1 MTLDS
6 SRENEHKYYEFIRR
20 KLEES
25 GYKVFLGATVG
36 ERQIDLLAKKE
47 GKSLAIEIKT
57 TKDRV
62 LDSIPS
68 LIKLKVLPEIDFV
81 YIAAPRDVLTKDI
94 VTIAAYGPIGIG
106 LIGTADDEIE
116 WPLKPRETAPA
127 RLAMTGYEMIN
138 RIFPGETFN
147 IKAYFG
153 NSGEKISRK
162 IEVECRPIGPFTAI
176 SEQTQRI
183 DKLQPGDR
191 VAVGFTFKAE
201 QGADPGKYFIFLK
214 WADQTKQDS
223 TMIDIEIKTRSS
235 EYVERLVSETISELN
250 NVLSKSLQKA
260 VMQIDDAIENGYVNI
275 ADHIY
280 DKSIWNTLGM
290 AYLNHG
296 LLEQAEYVYRNMLSS
311 LEKYEVSH
319 PDKKIHKGM
328 AFHNL
333 GIILYRQGK
342 RKEAKE
348 MLLKAF
354 EEDKRTYGL
363 ENALKGQA
371 KRALDELDFGP
382 AS

>member
-6 SRENEHKYYEFIRR
+6 SREDEHEHCEFIRR

-25 GYKVFLGATVG
+25 GYQVFPSATVA
-36 ERQIDLLAKKE
+36 ERQIDLLAKKD

-68 LIKLKVLPEIDFV
+68 LVKLKILPEIDFV
-81 YIAAPRDVLTKDI
+81 YIAAPKAVLTKDI
-94 VTIAAYGPIGIG
+94 VTIADYRPIGIG
-106 LIGTADDEIE
+106 LIGITDDEIE
-116 WPLKPRETAPA
+116 WSLKPQETAPA
-127 RLAMTGYEMIN
+127 RLAMTGYETIS

-153 NSGEKISRK
+153 NPGQKISRK
-162 IEVECRPIGPFTAI
+162 IEVECRLIGPFTAI

-183 DKLQPGDR
+183 EDLQPGDR
-191 VAVGFTFKAE
+191 VAVGFMFKAE
-201 QGADPGKYFIFLK
+201 QGADPGKYFVFLK
-214 WADQTKQDS
+214 WVDQTKQES

-235 EYVERLVSETISELN
+235 EYIERLVSETISELD
-250 NVLSKSLQKA
+250 NVLSKNLQKA

-275 ADHIY
+275 EDHIY

-311 LEKYEVSH
+311 LEKYEVTH

-333 GIILYRQGK
+333 GTILYRQGK

-348 MLLKAF
+348 MFLKAF
-354 EEDKRTYGL
+354 EEDKRTHGL
-363 ENALKGQA
+363 ENASKGQA